1 MKKLIVFASA
11 AILAGCSQTA
21 DDETVA
27 ETPETTAPEPAPM
40 LAADGQP
47 APGMY
52 KVTTEEGEVFTEEVK
67 PDGTY
72 VQTDAE
78 GNVVE
83 TGLWEQKSPEQY
95 CTIVDEEYREEGDT
109 GEQKCNTEGI
119 GADGVWTSTNADGKT
134 AIVERVES

>member
-52 KVTTEEGEVFTEEVK
+52 
-67 PDGTY
+67 
-72 VQTDAE
+72 
-78 GNVVE
+78 
-83 TGLWEQKSPEQY
+83 
-95 CTIVDEEYREEGDT
+95 
-109 GEQKCNTEGI
+109 
-119 GADGVWTSTNADGKT
+119 
-134 AIVERVES
+134 